1 MKKVFFWITLL
12 SIFLCTACTKN
23 AGSTATSTSGSSIT
37 VPSVSNTNI
46 VTSVDSDDV
55 VDGLDYDAYG
65 KTDLVVLNCQEKY
78 FVKLDGN
85 AGWYSLVG
93 GLPDGIIVE
102 DGEFA
107 SMTADVKLISGGIAG
122 YIQQPQISKV
132 YSYKTVSFDGV
143 LDNGDVPDYNQ
154 GQSFAGPR
162 FYETDGHK
170 YLVVKLSYGDFYI
183 YENGELKE
191 HYDTAFETEAYLGII
206 ENADENAD
214 LEETRVAEIYVIRCG
229 DQYLASPVVVE
240 NTQYPTWKLIL
251 NENYENVLEDIE
263 LKDGEMAYI
272 HDARVLVVNGGEKNY
287 VNAPMLK
294 SYESIS
300 KCRYDEC
307 THIEHWEES
316 APERFGE
323 VRQFY
328 SGQYLI
334 FNIGGK
340 YNVYRDTD
348 WKGTDQGLVGI
359 YDTKEEVDAAL
370 GRAGSEQSED

>member
-1 MKKVFFWITLL
+1 MSEISINITTFAAEGGSYRIEL
-12 SIFLCTACTKN
+12 TKN
-23 AGSTATSTSGSSIT
+23 DSHIWGSVAVAPVAWVTVNSYTNFSPFLYQIDVTVEENTSGSSIT
-37 VPSVSNTNI
+37 VPNVSNTNI

-78 FVKLDGN
+78 FVKLDGK

-107 SMTADVKLISGGIAG
+107 SMSADVKLISGGIAG

-191 HYDTAFETEAYLGII
+191 HYDTAGGRHGHHEEFKYRPGGQSGKLG
-206 ENADENAD
+206 
-214 LEETRVAEIYVIRCG
+214 T
-229 DQYLASPVVVE
+229 
-240 NTQYPTWKLIL
+240 
-251 NENYENVLEDIE
+251 
-263 LKDGEMAYI
+263 
-272 HDARVLVVNGGEKNY
+272 
-287 VNAPMLK
+287 
-294 SYESIS
+294 
-300 KCRYDEC
+300 
-307 THIEHWEES
+307 
-316 APERFGE
+316 
-323 VRQFY
+323 
-328 SGQYLI
+328 
-334 FNIGGK
+334 
-340 YNVYRDTD
+340 
-348 WKGTDQGLVGI
+348 
-359 YDTKEEVDAAL
+359 
-370 GRAGSEQSED
+370 